1 MHIAIVTIEL
11 ATATHSSGGLASF
24 SANLARIFRQYG
36 HEVTILLVTT
46 KEEQVEFDED
56 ITVENI
62 YVERTLW
69 DKFDSMAQ
77 IISTVLEKDQDEIR
91 KLIVNIYKS
100 EQVNKKITKIN
111 KDRKI
116 DIIHICNLNSLSVRL
131 SGNIPYVVRMS
142 CAESICDKASLPVED
157 SEDRSLSVKNRLQ
170 EYMLRSTKYII
181 SPSNLV
187 AESVKSITGVR
198 PAVIES
204 PYVLNKNAWDY
215 SVYRMIYKGRK
226 YIIHFGTL
234 SYLKGS
240 HIVAQIVKSIL
251 NKYSDVVMVLAGN
264 STDMIDI
271 EGKKIKAHELIRKSA
286 GEYADRVIYAGR
298 LVREQLYPLIK
309 GAEVCLLPSRV
320 ENLSNACIEAMAL
333 GKIVIATDGAS
344 FEQLI
349 EDRISG
355 FLCQKDNSDSFLQAV
370 CEALD
375 MSEQDRVKMWEKATE
390 RIRELAPDKL
400 YPKYMA
406 FYQKVIQEWGSRE

>member
-1 MHIAIVTIEL
+1 
-11 ATATHSSGGLASF
+11 
-24 SANLARIFRQYG
+24 
-36 HEVTILLVTT
+36 
-46 KEEQVEFDED
+46 
-56 ITVENI
+56 
-62 YVERTLW
+62 
-69 DKFDSMAQ
+69 
-77 IISTVLEKDQDEIR
+77 
-91 KLIVNIYKS
+91 
-100 EQVNKKITKIN
+100 
-111 KDRKI
+111 
-116 DIIHICNLNSLSVRL
+116 
-131 SGNIPYVVRMS
+131 
-142 CAESICDKASLPVED
+142 
-157 SEDRSLSVKNRLQ
+157 
-170 EYMLRSTKYII
+170 
-181 SPSNLV
+181 
-187 AESVKSITGVR
+187 
-198 PAVIES
+198 
-204 PYVLNKNAWDY
+204 
-215 SVYRMIYKGRK
+215 
-226 YIIHFGTL
+226 
-234 SYLKGS
+234 
-240 HIVAQIVKSIL
+240 
-251 NKYSDVVMVLAGN
+251 
-264 STDMIDI
+264 MIDI